1 MGAGSKSCFTSQ
13 KPMTPKIAEIT
24 TSVGEL
30 LIE

>member
-1 MGAGSKSCFTSQ
+1 LISQ
-13 KPMTPKIAEIT
+13 KPMTPNIAAIT